1 MFLRWLFAAL
11 HLLALGVGLGAIWG
25 RRLALLGNL
34 DEKGL
39 KRLFHEDNWWAVAA
53 ALWIG
58 TGLVRAFGGLEKGS
72 FYYLHNGLFLGKMAC
87 LLAIL
92 ALEIWPMV
100 TLIRWRSL
108 VRKGAQPVTSNA
120 KTLADISTI
129 QAILVVVMVLLATAM
144 ARGVGFRAL

>member
-11 HLLALGVGLGAIWG
+11 HLLALGIGLGAIWG
-25 RRLALLGNL
+25 RRLALLGTL

-39 KRLFHEDNWWAVAA
+39 KRLFHEDTWWGVAA
-53 ALWIG
+53 VLWIG
-58 TGLVRAFGGLEKGS
+58 TGLVRAFSGLEKGS

-87 LLAIL
+87 LLVIL
-92 ALEIWPMV
+92 ALEILPML

-129 QAILVVVMVLLATAM
+129 QAVLVVVMVLLATAM
-144 ARGVGFRAL
+144 ARGIGFRGL

>member
-11 HLLALGVGLGAIWG
+11 HLLALGIGLGAIWG
-25 RRLALLGNL
+25 RRLALLCPL
-34 DEKGL
+34 DQQGL
-39 KRLFHEDNWWAVAA
+39 KRLFRKDNWWAVAA
-53 ALWIG
+53 VLWIG

-92 ALEIWPMV
+92 ALEILPML
-100 TLIRWRSL
+100 TLIRWRTL

-129 QAILVVVMVLLATAM
+129 QAVLVVVMVLLATAM
-144 ARGVGFRAL
+144 ARGIGFRAL

>member
-1 MFLRWLFAAL
+1 MFIRWLFAAL
-11 HLLALGVGLGAIWG
+11 HLLALGIGLGAIWG
-25 RRLALLGNL
+25 RRLALLGTL

-72 FYYLHNGLFLGKMAC
+72 FYYLHNHLFLGKMAC
-87 LLAIL
+87 LIAIL
-92 ALEIWPMV
+92 ALEIRPMI
-100 TLIRWRSL
+100 TLIHWRAL
-108 VRKGAQPVTSNA
+108 VRKGAQPVTASA
-120 KTLADISTI
+120 QTLADISTI
-129 QAILVVVMVLLATAM
+129 QAVLVVVMVLLATAM

>member
-1 MFLRWLFAAL
+1 MFVRWLFAAL
-11 HLLALGVGLGAIWG
+11 HLLALGIGLGAIWG
-25 RRLALLGNL
+25 RRLALLGTL

-39 KRLFHEDNWWAVAA
+39 KRLFHADNWWAVAA
-53 ALWIG
+53 VLWIG
-58 TGLVRAFGGLEKGS
+58 TGLVRAFSGLEKGS

>member
-1 MFLRWLFAAL
+1 VFVRWLFAAL

-25 RRLALLGNL
+25 RRLALLGTL

-39 KRLFHEDNWWAVAA
+39 KRLSHEDNWWAVAA
-53 ALWIG
+53 ALWLG

-92 ALEIWPMV
+92 ALEIWPMI
-100 TLIRWRSL
+100 TLIRWRGL
-108 VRKGAQPVTSNA
+108 VKKGAQPVTSSA
-120 KTLADISTI
+120 QTLADISAI
-129 QAILVVVMVLLATAM
+129 QAGLVVVMVLLATAM
-144 ARGVGFRAL
+144 ARGVGFRGV